1 MDPLTKNL
9 LSRLGRTP
17 GLPKL
22 PPVNN
27 VCLMNLQKGLQPAET
42 TLHTARLRL
51 QDLQQAQETGV
62 GVAQAATDL
71 HLAMA
76 NLEGREQDYFANTYT
91 GPTKG
96 LVLEGWKDWKREQ
109 LRLKITA
116 LANDAQN
123 RLLLIQQ
130 NVNMDPRTRDSAI
143 LVSRTAI
150 ALRTANNRW
159 YNAQNIREATR
170 PHGVIQEGENIRR
183 SLQTIR
189 DNLRYFEA
197 LPQNTPNRALNIT
210 SIKTSL
216 ADAQRCERLFKA
228 VVEGKWVSTDETRP

>member
-27 VCLMNLQKGLQPAET
+27 VRLMNLQKGLQPAET

-91 GPTKG
+91 GTTNG
-96 LVLEGWKDWKREQ
+96 VVLEGWKDWKREQ

-116 LANDAQN
+116 LENDARNHSQTVAN
-123 RLLLIQQ
+123 YPNTRSLTRNSARLAY
-130 NVNMDPRTRDSAI
+130 RSAI
-143 LVSRTAI
+143 T
-150 ALRTANNRW
+150 LRTANNRW
-159 YNAQNIREATR
+159 YDANDVRKTTR
-170 PHGVIQEGENIRR
+170 PHGVIQEGEEIRT
-183 SLQTIR
+183 SIQQIR
-189 DNLRYFEA
+189 DILRQTEA

-210 SIKTSL
+210 SVKTSL

-228 VVEGKWVSTDETRP
+228 VVEGKWVSTDETRS